1 MKQKRILLVRPDRI
15 GDVVLS
21 TPIPRELKKK
31 YPNCFVAVLLQDY
44 TKDIYLNNPH
54 VDKIIVMDK
63 STNLFD
69 KSFREKV
76 REIKSFHFTHSLT
89 LLPTERI
96 NYMLFFAGI
105 PYRLGVGNKLY
116 QYLTLTHFVSRKKYI
131 PLRHE
136 ADYSMDSARR
146 IGVETNNLETEI
158 HLTKVELNNAKELR
172 EKLLLGKKYLIGV
185 HVTSGNSAPNWS
197 PKQYAELINELK
209 KIENFQIIVTDNKV
223 PDEIKNIPGIEFPNI
238 DIRLRESFVTFKAL
252 DLLISASTGPM
263 HLAAALKVKTISL
276 FCPLTACSP
285 KLWGPMG
292 NESRILL
299 PKPDY
304 CSLKCPGDPKKC
316 NLEGRDGI
324 TINDVLESVNN
335 FIY

>member
-1 MKQKRILLVRPDRI
+1 MKQKRILLVRTDRI

-31 YPNCFVAVLLQDY
+31 YSNCFIAVLLQEY

-54 VDKIIVMDK
+54 IDKIILMDK

-76 REIKSFHFTHSLT
+76 REIKSCHFTHSLT

-146 IGVETNNLETEI
+146 IGVETDNLETEI

-172 EKLLLGKKYLIGV
+172 DKFLKGKKYLIGV
-185 HVTSGNSAPNWS
+185 HVTSGNSAPNWR
-197 PKQYAELINELK
+197 PNQYAQLINELK
-209 KIENFQIIVTDNKV
+209 VVVTDNKI
-223 PDEIKNIPGIEFPNI
+223 PDEIKNIPDIEFPNI

-252 DLLISASTGPM
+252 NLLISASTGPM
-263 HLAAALKVKTISL
+263 HLAAALKVKTVSF

-299 PKPDY
+299 PKSGY

-316 NLEGRDGI
+316 NFEGNDGI

>member
-1 MKQKRILLVRPDRI
+1 MR
-15 GDVVLS
+15 
-21 TPIPRELKKK
+21 
-31 YPNCFVAVLLQDY
+31 
-44 TKDIYLNNPH
+44 
-54 VDKIIVMDK
+54 
-63 STNLFD
+63 
-69 KSFREKV
+69 
-76 REIKSFHFTHSLT
+76 
-89 LLPTERI
+89 
-96 NYMLFFAGI
+96 
-105 PYRLGVGNKLY
+105 
-116 QYLTLTHFVSRKKYI
+116 
-131 PLRHE
+131 
-136 ADYSMDSARR
+136 
-146 IGVETNNLETEI
+146 
-158 HLTKVELNNAKELR
+158 
-172 EKLLLGKKYLIGV
+172 GKKYLIGV